1 MAENEGENLRNI
13 VTYWKVIMVSLYTQE
28 TRRFVSLST
37 AKEFIDNYKKTQE
50 ADHKIFK
57 VIEEE
62 LE

>member
-28 TRRFVSLST
+28 TRRFGSLST

-57 VIEEE
+57 VIEED